1 MSKTRLVT
9 KLIGMQARTIAVLG
23 VFAALIIALNLSPLK
38 VPAPY
43 APFLIYQ
50 VWEIPIVV
58 AFFIYGGRIASALA
72 VLNTLALLM
81 LFPGALPTGP
91 LYNFAAVISMIAGLL
106 LVKRL
111 IPTKLKGKKE
121 AIAVAGLTA
130 SGIIVRTVVML
141 VVNYSFLSYPPPV
154 GFSLPQEVVVLYMP
168 FIALFNASLA
178 LYTILGGYALARIVA
193 PAATRIRAQ
202 PVP

>member
-1 MSKTRLVT
+1 MN
-9 KLIGMQARTIAVLG
+9 ARTIAVLG
-23 VFAALIIALNLSPLK
+23 VFAALTIALNLSPLK

-50 VWEIPIVV
+50 IWEIPIVM
-58 AFFIYGGRIASALA
+58 ALFIYGGRIASALA
-72 VLNTLALLM
+72 VLNTLALLI

-106 LVKRL
+106 LVKKL
-111 IPTKLKGKKE
+111 LPAKLKGRKE

-130 SGIIVRTVVML
+130 FGIIARTVVML
-141 VVNYSFLSYPPPV
+141 VINYSFLSYPPPV

-193 PAATRIRAQ
+193 PAATRVRTPPA
-202 PVP
+202 P